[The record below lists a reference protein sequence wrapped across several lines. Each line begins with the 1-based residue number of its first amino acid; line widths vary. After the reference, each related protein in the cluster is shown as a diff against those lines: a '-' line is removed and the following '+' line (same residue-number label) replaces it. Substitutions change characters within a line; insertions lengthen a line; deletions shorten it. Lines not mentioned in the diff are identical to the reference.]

1 MKLIKQPKPGPI
13 SGISGTPPW
22 RATPVY
28 PYFSSHATQEPKMD
42 ETPPLLTME
51 GQVARITLNRPRYKN
66 RIQTE
71 DISLLN
77 AFFARLAADRAVRV
91 VIITGAGAEIFSAG
105 FDLNALAA
113 GAVGGAA
120 DGPGGFGAMV
130 DALERLPQPTIAR
143 LNGSIYG
150 GATDLALACDFRI
163 GTAGVEAAMP
173 AARLGLH
180 YYKSGIFRYLS
191 RLGLDNAKRMFLTAE
206 RIRAPELLRI
216 GFLTQIAEAEYF
228 DETVDSL
235 AATIAANAPLAVQG
249 VKLSLNE
256 LARHAWND
264 AAFTARAT
272 TALGSA
278 DLQEGIAAYKE
289 KRRPDFKNQ

>member
-1 MKLIKQPKPGPI
+1 
-13 SGISGTPPW
+13 
-22 RATPVY
+22 
-28 PYFSSHATQEPKMD
+28 MD
-42 ETPPLLTME
+42 DMPLLTIE
-51 GQVARITLNRPRYKN
+51 GRVARITLNRPRYKN
-66 RIQTE
+66 RIQAG
-71 DISLLN
+71 DILLLHD
-77 AFFARLAADRAVRV
+77 FFSRLAVDKAVRV

-143 LNGSIYG
+143 LNGSVFG

-163 GTAGVEAAMP
+163 GLPGIEAAMP

-180 YYKSGIFRYLS
+180 YYRSGIFRYFS
-191 RLGLDNAKRMFLTAE
+191 RLGVDNAKRMFLTAE

-216 GFLTQIAEAEYF
+216 GFLTAIAEAEFF
-228 DETVDSL
+228 DESIDSL
-235 AATIAANAPLAVQG
+235 ANTLADNAPLAIQC

-256 LARHAWND
+256 LARQAWNEPE
-264 AAFTARAT
+264 FQSRAT
-272 TALGSA
+272 AALSSE
-278 DLQEGIAAYKE
+278 DLAEGITAYRE
-289 KRRPDFKNQ
+289 KRRPVFQGK